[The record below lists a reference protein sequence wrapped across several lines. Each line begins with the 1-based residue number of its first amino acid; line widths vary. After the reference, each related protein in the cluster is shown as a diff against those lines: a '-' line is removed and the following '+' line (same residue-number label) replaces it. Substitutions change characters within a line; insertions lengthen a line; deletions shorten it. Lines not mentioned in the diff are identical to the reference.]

1 MTKVF
6 VGELHHGFGAL
17 LSSWTSYALILS
29 AVLGFTLQQS
39 ALKTG
44 VLAPA
49 MASSNA
55 MTLFASTL
63 LGSILFDETLAH
75 GDGRLIPAVIGL
87 AAALVG
93 VSVLAGEEQPETP
106 EQDRSST
113 SELGADRT
121 PHTGSR
127 RRAQPTG

>member
-6 VGELHHGFGAL
+6 VGYLHQGLGPI
-17 LSSWTSYALILS
+17 LSSWTTYALIIS
-29 AVLGFTLQQS
+29 ALFGFTLQQS

-63 LGSILFDETLAH
+63 LGIIVFDETLAH
-75 GDGRLIPAVIGL
+75 GDGRLAP
-87 AAALVG
+87 AALGLVVALLG
-93 VSVLAGEEQPETP
+93 MSTLAGEEQPVP
-106 EQDRSST
+106 DGR
-113 SELGADRT
+113 GAD
-121 PHTGSR
+121 GSLPAPSR
-127 RRAQPTG
+127 GS